1 MAKSKNTGKK
11 NTQKKKKFTLFNLFH
26 PDRDGKGVPKSS
38 FDPNAPR
45 NLPLFFKM
53 FWRNISPLFT
63 LNMLLV
69 LGNFPVLIFMLGLSG
84 NFNRMIPTAGA
95 LQYGAFYGLF
105 KNMPLSPVSGAL
117 LGVYGIPTIKQVL
130 TPVTYT
136 LFALGALVLVTFGPV
151 RAGVTYVMRNIV
163 RGEPL
168 FLWKDFTYAIKR
180 NWKQALVLGIIDVL
194 SFLLLSFDIIFFLAN
209 TGTIVTN
216 LLFSAIVVVYLY
228 YVMMRFYVYILIV
241 TFDLKLIKVL
251 KNALIFALVNIKR
264 NLAAVVGI
272 VCMVLFNYYLMLLFF
287 PVGIMFPFVIL
298 FSGTAFMGTYAA
310 WPKIKELMIE
320 PLEQDKPAE
329 PDDTEEPIFSDDVS

>member
-1 MAKSKNTGKK
+1 
-11 NTQKKKKFTLFNLFH
+11 
-26 PDRDGKGVPKSS
+26 
-38 FDPNAPR
+38 
-45 NLPLFFKM
+45 
-53 FWRNISPLFT
+53 
-63 LNMLLV
+63 
-69 LGNFPVLIFMLGLSG
+69 
-84 NFNRMIPTAGA
+84 
-95 LQYGAFYGLF
+95 
-105 KNMPLSPVSGAL
+105 
-117 LGVYGIPTIKQVL
+117 
-130 TPVTYT
+130 
-136 LFALGALVLVTFGPV
+136 
-151 RAGVTYVMRNIV
+151 MRNIV
-163 RGEPL
+163 RGEPHT
-168 FLWKDFTYAIKR
+168 WKDFTYAIKR

-310 WPKIKELMIE
+310 WPKIKELMID
-320 PLEQDKPAE
+320 PLEHDKPAE
-329 PDDTEEPIFSDDVS
+329 LMTPNYLQRRCKLIS